1 MALSEKLEGNP
12 AKYQGSGAIKIDYKT
27 KAIMSVLY
35 IETPE

>member
-12 AKYQGSGAIKIDYKT
+12 AQKQGSGAIKFDYKT
-27 KAIMSVLY
+27 KAVMSVLY